1 MSFKVDEIKIAN
13 TLIYLRS
20 KLPDL
25 YLTKALK
32 LLYLL
37 DETSTKEIGVPF
49 TWLEYKAWE
58 KGPVPVKLYE
68 ELQEKL
74 PFNEGDEVLSEY
86 ISVKKNPA
94 PIGYNADYIYSIEA
108 LKDFDDDE
116 FSEYEIELMD
126 RILDVYGNMTA
137 SEIIKILHSN
147 GSLWHNVVSDNK
159 LELQFELQQ
168 RKSNVT
174 IPFTDLIK
182 DDVLKQFAYKSAFES
197 LEINSEFSI

>member
-20 KLPDL
+20 KLPNL

-32 LLYLL
+32 LLYIL

-74 PFNEGDEVLSEY
+74 PLNLGNEVLSKY
-86 ISVKKNPA
+86 ISVSKNPS
-94 PIGYNADYIYSIEA
+94 PEGYNSDFIYSIEA
-108 LKDFDDDE
+108 LEKFDDDE

-126 RILDVYGNMTA
+126 RVIDLYGNMTA
-137 SEIIKILHSN
+137 SEIIKILHAN

-159 LELQFELQQ
+159 LQLQFDLMH
-168 RKSNVT
+168 RKSDVT
-174 IPFTDLIK
+174 IPFTELIA
-182 DDVLKQFAYKSAFES
+182 DDILKQFAYKSAYES
-197 LEINSEFSI
+197 LSINSDYSI